1 MYKCSYHSGLETCF
15 RLLTLVKSGLV
26 STNVHGKK
34 VAGMYSTWI
43 IDCILKLSIFK
54 TWISH
59 RSREKIQELN
69 RPA

>member
-34 VAGMYSTWI
+34 
-43 IDCILKLSIFK
+43 
-54 TWISH
+54 
-59 RSREKIQELN
+59 
-69 RPA
+69 